1 MVDYSR
7 FDKIDISDDEE
18 EDREKSFTSP
28 HDEARGPNPTAA
40 ALVAHHSEDEDN
52 NGLSADGVPGVKPMK
67 MTPRTSSGRI
77 KFEYEGRTVYEWEQS
92 LNECNIYIQ
101 PPAGVTKQMLDIQMT
116 YTHLR
121 VGLKGA
127 PPFIDEDI
135 FSTIVTEESYWMLSD
150 GELNIN
156 LQKMKKGEVCFV
168 SQLRQI

>member
-7 FDKIDISDDEE
+7 FDKIDISDDDDDE
-18 EDREKSFTSP
+18 REQAAVRHGDDSERLAATAQTASSSAEIP
-28 HDEARGPNPTAA
+28 DES
-40 ALVAHHSEDEDN
+40 L
-52 NGLSADGVPGVKPMK
+52 PGVKSIK
-67 MTPRTSSGRI
+67 MTSKTANGRI
-77 KFEYEGRTVYEWEQS
+77 KFEYEGRTVYEWDQS
-92 LNECNIYIQ
+92 LSECNIYIQ
-101 PPAGVTKQMLDIQMT
+101 PPAGVTKHMLDVQLT

-156 LQKMKKGEVCFV
+156 LQKMKKGEVSMLVF
-168 SQLRQI
+168 

>member
-18 EDREKSFTSP
+18 EREQAPVRHVDSERATETAQTASSS
-28 HDEARGPNPTAA
+28 DEI
-40 ALVAHHSEDEDN
+40 SDES
-52 NGLSADGVPGVKPMK
+52 LPGVKPIK
-67 MTPRTSSGRI
+67 MTPKTASGRI

-92 LNECNIYIQ
+92 LSECNIYIQ
-101 PPAGVTKQMLDIQMT
+101 PPSGVTKHMLDIQLT

-156 LQKMKKGEVCFV
+156 LQKMKKGEVIMLFF
-168 SQLRQI
+168 